1 MILQQLT
8 KEQAQAAAEN
18 VNANYEE
25 AGAND
30 SIISV
35 SAQAASYF
43 VATIP
48 ADRLEEFTTAD
59 TEKQNDFAAIT
70 SKCFT
75 PEHKDIDFVT
85 AWNIEYNKIY

>member
-8 KEQAQAAAEN
+8 KEQAKAAAET
-18 VNANYEE
+18 VNANYKE
-25 AGAND
+25 AGANG

-35 SAQAASYF
+35 SAQTDTYF

-48 ADRLEEFTTAD
+48 ADRLEEFKTAD
-59 TEKQNDFAAIT
+59 AEKQNTFAAIT
-70 SKCFT
+70 SKCFS
-75 PEHKDIDFVT
+75 PEHKQRDFVT

>member
-8 KEQAQAAAEN
+8 KKQAQAAAKTVNEN
-18 VNANYEE
+18 YKE

-35 SAQAASYF
+35 SAQTASYF

-48 ADRLEEFTTAD
+48 AERLEEFTTAD

-70 SKCFT
+70 SKCFSS
-75 PEHKDIDFVT
+75 EHKDKDFVS